1 MSLSSK
7 LRNAEEHGTNAVHRG
22 AEHLKSAIQEANAG
36 VRKLRAR
43 RNLASRPTSAHPD
56 PEQESAAADTPDPKV
71 RTGIV
76 SVNGQDVGEMRCTGG
91 RGPA

>member
-7 LRNAEEHGTNAVHRG
+7 LRNAEEHGADAIHRG
-22 AEHLKSAIQEANAG
+22 AEHLKSAIQDVNAG

-43 RNLASRPTSAHPD
+43 RNTASHPTSAHPD
-56 PEQESAAADTPDPKV
+56 PEQERERAPNSQV

-91 RGPA
+91 RRPA

>member
-1 MSLSSK
+1 MTVSSK
-7 LRNAEEHGTNAVHRG
+7 LRNAEEHGVNAIHRG
-22 AEHLKSAIQEANAG
+22 AEHLKSAIQDVNAG

-43 RNLASRPTSAHPD
+43 RYPASRPTSAHPD
-56 PEQESAAADTPDPKV
+56 PEQELERAAKPKV